1 MNRLLGIQGCGI
13 TRRRGRRIGTTALP
27 GVIASLLLVGCA
39 ANPKQAKTSDTPATP
54 SKPGGALIS
63 NNDPSAIKMHDIE
76 GAILMYFAINKTLP
90 EHIADALPL
99 ADEPLDLKVPGSLT
113 EYIYTRDGIKLQD
126 QEARYILYEPAPMH
140 SGFRLAIK
148 LNDPEPFK
156 ALVMQVIPVPE
167 SFFLLHPPATAE
179 EISAERE
186 SRRPV
191 PPPLPAG
198 AAQKS
203 AERDIR
209 R

>member
-1 MNRLLGIQGCGI
+1 MNRLLGPQSAGI
-13 TRRRGRRIGTTALP
+13 TRRVGTMALP

-39 ANPKQAKTSDTPATP
+39 ANPKQAKTGDTPAAP

-99 ADEPLDLKVPGSLT
+99 ADVPLDLKVPGSEK
-113 EYIYTRDGIKLQD
+113 EYVYTRDGIRLQD

-167 SFFLLHPPATAE
+167 SFFLLHPPEPAASPE
-179 EISAERE
+179 ERE